1 MRSVFTIA
9 KAVFFDSIRRRVL
22 LAVLVFAG
30 IMVALIP
37 SLPDYGIGVERA
49 VFGEIALAVTF
60 VASLVVTLAL
70 SVTRV
75 PAEVERRTVYAVL
88 ARPVA
93 RWQYLVGT
101 WLGTFSMIGVLVAGF
116 TAVDIAVG
124 AAVYGTPLWLLA
136 VGAAGIWLEMGVV
149 AAFGI
154 AASTV
159 VSPVT
164 AIVAEAA
171 FLFIGHSRAT
181 LLGEEGA
188 LALKA
193 FYPSLD
199 AFNIVAPVTHGS
211 GVPPVYLASM
221 VVVFVGFVG
230 VLLTVGAMLFGGRDV

>member
-1 MRSVFTIA
+1 MRSVVAIA
-9 KAVFFDSIRRRVL
+9 KAVFFDSIRRRIL

-37 SLPDYGIGVERA
+37 SLPDYGLGVEKA

-60 VASLVVTLAL
+60 VASLVVTLGL

-75 PAEVERRTVYAVL
+75 PSEVERRTVYAVL

-93 RWQYLVGT
+93 RWEYLVGT
-101 WLGTFSMIGVLVAGF
+101 WLGTFVMIGVLVGAF
-116 TAVDIAVG
+116 AAVDIAVG
-124 AAVYGTPLWLLA
+124 AAVYGVPLWRLA
-136 VGAAGIWLEMGVV
+136 LGAFGIWLEMGVV

-154 AASTV
+154 AVSTV

-171 FLFIGHSRAT
+171 FLFVGHSRAS

-199 AFNIVAPVTHGS
+199 AFNVVAPVTHGT
-211 GVPPVYLASM
+211 GVPPLYLASM
-221 VVVFVGFVG
+221 LVVFVGSVG
-230 VLLTVGAMLFGGRDV
+230 VLLAIGTVLFGGRDL

>member
-1 MRSVFTIA
+1 MRSVVTVA
-9 KAVFFDSIRRRVL
+9 KAVFFDSIRRRIL

-30 IMVALIP
+30 VMVALIP
-37 SLPDYGIGVERA
+37 SLPDYGLGVEQA

-60 VASLVVTLAL
+60 LASLVVTLGLA
-70 SVTRV
+70 VTRV
-75 PAEVERRTVYAVL
+75 PSEVERRTVYAVL
-88 ARPVA
+88 ARPVS

-101 WLGTFSMIGVLVAGF
+101 WLGTFAMVGVLVAAF

-124 AAVYGTPLWLLA
+124 TVVYGAPMWRLA
-136 VGAAGIWLEMGVV
+136 LGALGIWLEMGVV

-154 AASTV
+154 AVSTV

-164 AIVAEAA
+164 AVVAEAA

-199 AFNIVAPVTHGS
+199 AFNIVAPVTHGA
-211 GVPPVYLASM
+211 GVPPLYLASM
-221 VVVFVGFVG
+221 ALVFVGFVG
-230 VLLTVGAMLFGGRDV
+230 VLLVVGAVLFGGRDL

>member
-1 MRSVFTIA
+1 MRSVLTVA
-9 KAVFFDSIRRRVL
+9 KAVFFDSIRRRIL

-30 IMVALIP
+30 VMVALIP
-37 SLPDYGIGVERA
+37 SLPDYGLGVEKA

-60 VASLVVTLAL
+60 IASLVVTLGL

-75 PAEVERRTVYAVL
+75 PSEVERRTVYAVL

-101 WLGTFSMIGVLVAGF
+101 WLGTFAMVGVLVGAF
-116 TAVDIAVG
+116 AAVDVAVG
-124 AAVYGTPLWLLA
+124 AAVYGTWLWKLA
-136 VGAAGIWLEMGVV
+136 IGALGIWLEMGVV

-154 AASTV
+154 AVSTV

-171 FLFIGHSRAT
+171 FLFVGHSKAT
-181 LLGEEGA
+181 LVGEEGA

-199 AFNIVAPVTHGS
+199 AFNVVAPVTHGN
-211 GVPPVYLASM
+211 GVPPLYLASM
-221 VVVFVGFVG
+221 VVVFVGSVG
-230 VLLTVGAMLFGGRDV
+230 VLLVIGAALFGGRDL

>member
-1 MRSVFTIA
+1 MRSVVTIA
-9 KAVFFDSIRRRVL
+9 KAVFFDSIRRRIL

-37 SLPDYGIGVERA
+37 SLPDYGVGVERA

-60 VASLVVTLAL
+60 LASLVVTLGLA
-70 SVTRV
+70 VTRV
-75 PAEVERRTVYAVL
+75 PSEVERRTVYAVL

-101 WLGTFSMIGVLVAGF
+101 WLGTFAMVGVLVAAF
-116 TAVDIAVG
+116 VAVDIAVG
-124 AAVYGTPLWLLA
+124 AAVYGALMWRLA
-136 VGAAGIWLEMGVV
+136 LGALGIWLEMGVL

-154 AASTV
+154 AVSTV

-171 FLFIGHSRAT
+171 FLFIGHSKAT
-181 LLGEEGA
+181 LLGAEGA

-199 AFNIVAPVTHGS
+199 AFNVVAPVTHGT
-211 GVPPVYLASM
+211 GVPPLYLASM
-221 VVVFVGFVG
+221 FVVFVGFVG
-230 VLLTVGAMLFGGRDV
+230 VLLVIGAMLFGGRDL

>member
-1 MRSVFTIA
+1 MRSVLTVA
-9 KAVFFDSIRRRVL
+9 KAVFFDSIRRRIL

-30 IMVALIP
+30 VMVALIP
-37 SLPDYGIGVERA
+37 SLPDYGLGVEKA

-60 VASLVVTLAL
+60 IASLVVTLGL

-75 PAEVERRTVYAVL
+75 PSEVERRTVYAVL

-101 WLGTFSMIGVLVAGF
+101 WLGTFAMVGVLVGAF
-116 TAVDIAVG
+116 AAVDVAVG
-124 AAVYGTPLWLLA
+124 AAVYGTWLWKLA
-136 VGAAGIWLEMGVV
+136 IGALGIWLEMGVV

-154 AASTV
+154 AVSTV

-171 FLFIGHSRAT
+171 FLFVGHSKAT
-181 LLGEEGA
+181 LVGEEGA

-199 AFNIVAPVTHGS
+199 AFNVVAPVTHGN
-211 GVPPVYLASM
+211 GVPPLYLASM

-230 VLLTVGAMLFGGRDV
+230 VLLVIGAALFGGRDL

>member
-9 KAVFFDSIRRRVL
+9 EAVFFDSIRRRIL

-30 IMVALIP
+30 VMVAMIP
-37 SLPDYGIGVERA
+37 SLPDYGLGVETA

-60 VASLVVTLAL
+60 LASLVVTLGLA
-70 SVTRV
+70 VTRV
-75 PAEVERRTVYAVL
+75 PSEVERRTVYPVL

-101 WLGTFSMIGVLVAGF
+101 WLGTFAMVGVLVAAF
-116 TAVDIAVG
+116 TGVDIAVG
-124 AAVYGTPLWLLA
+124 AVVYGRPLWLLA
-136 VGAAGIWLEMGVV
+136 VGALGIWLEMGVV

-154 AASTV
+154 AVSTV
-159 VSPVT
+159 ASPVT

-171 FLFIGHSRAT
+171 FLFVGHSKAT
-181 LLGEEGA
+181 LVGKEGA

-199 AFNIVAPVTHGS
+199 AFNIVAPVTHGN
-211 GVPPVYLASM
+211 GVPALYLVSM
-221 VVVFVGFVG
+221 LVVFVGFVG
-230 VLLTVGAMLFGGRDV
+230 VLLVIGAALFGGRDL

>member
-1 MRSVFTIA
+1 MRSVLTVS
-9 KAVFFDSIRRRVL
+9 KAVFFDSIRRRIL

-30 IMVALIP
+30 VMVALIP
-37 SLPDYGIGVERA
+37 SLPDYRLGVEKA

-60 VASLVVTLAL
+60 VASLVVTLGL

-75 PAEVERRTVYAVL
+75 PSEVERRTVYAVL

-101 WLGTFSMIGVLVAGF
+101 WLGTFAMVGVLVGAF
-116 TAVDIAVG
+116 AAVDVAVG
-124 AAVYGTPLWLLA
+124 AAVYGTLLWKLMI
-136 VGAAGIWLEMGVV
+136 GALGIWLEMGVV

-154 AASTV
+154 AVSTV

-164 AIVAEAA
+164 ATVAEAA
-171 FLFIGHSRAT
+171 FLFVGHSKAT
-181 LLGEEGA
+181 LVGEEGA

-199 AFNIVAPVTHGS
+199 AFNVVAPVTHGN
-211 GVPPVYLASM
+211 GVPPLYLASM

-230 VLLTVGAMLFGGRDV
+230 VLLVIGAALFGGRDL

>member
-1 MRSVFTIA
+1 MRSVVTIA
-9 KAVFFDSIRRRVL
+9 KAVFFDSIRRRIL

-37 SLPDYGIGVERA
+37 SLPDYGLGVAEA

-60 VASLVVTLAL
+60 VASLVVTLGLA
-70 SVTRV
+70 VTRV
-75 PAEVERRTVYAVL
+75 PSDVERRTVYAVL
-88 ARPVA
+88 ARPIA

-101 WLGTFSMIGVLVAGF
+101 WLGTFAMIGVLVAAF
-116 TAVDIAVG
+116 AAVDIAVG
-124 AAVYGTPLWLLA
+124 AAVYGTPLWRLA
-136 VGAAGIWLEMGVV
+136 LGAFGIWLEMGVL

-154 AASTV
+154 AVSTV

-171 FLFIGHSRAT
+171 FLFAGHSKAT

-199 AFNIVAPVTHGS
+199 AFNIVAPVTHGT
-211 GVPPVYLASM
+211 GVPPLYLGSM
-221 VVVFVGFVG
+221 LVVFVGFVG
-230 VLLTVGAMLFGGRDV
+230 VLLVLGSALFAGRDL

>member
-1 MRSVFTIA
+1 MRSVLTVA
-9 KAVFFDSIRRRVL
+9 KAVFFDSIRRRIL

-30 IMVALIP
+30 VMVALIP
-37 SLPDYGIGVERA
+37 SLPDYGLGVEKA

-60 VASLVVTLAL
+60 IASLVVTLGL

-75 PAEVERRTVYAVL
+75 PSEVERRTVYAVL

-101 WLGTFSMIGVLVAGF
+101 WLGTFAMVGVLVGAF
-116 TAVDIAVG
+116 AAVDVAVG
-124 AAVYGTPLWLLA
+124 AAVYGTWLWKLMI
-136 VGAAGIWLEMGVV
+136 GALGIWLEMGVV

-154 AASTV
+154 TVSTV

-171 FLFIGHSRAT
+171 FLFVGHSKAT
-181 LLGEEGA
+181 LVGEEGA

-199 AFNIVAPVTHGS
+199 AFNVVAPVTHGN
-211 GVPPVYLASM
+211 GVPPLYLASM

-230 VLLTVGAMLFGGRDV
+230 VLLVIGAALFGGRDL